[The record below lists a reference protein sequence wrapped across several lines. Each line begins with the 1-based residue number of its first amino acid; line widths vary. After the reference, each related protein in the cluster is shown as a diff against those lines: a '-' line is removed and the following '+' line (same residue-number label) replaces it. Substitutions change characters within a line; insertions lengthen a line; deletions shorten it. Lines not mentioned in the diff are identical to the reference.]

1 MDKDKDICMS
11 MDNHNDVHTHHYY
24 YHHHHPPINPNHN
37 THHLKSKPE
46 HVSESKHTKNK
57 VLVAND
63 DTNKNGKDYE
73 SNKNGITRARQ
84 RYGISPVIATT
95 IILGITVTLG
105 IALWAFANSS
115 VGTSATTY
123 ASTIT
128 DYINYLRERF
138 VIFNMA
144 FKYDAIE
151 NSNAPSAC
159 SDNTKCVSIW
169 LYNNGQVPLNVK
181 TIIFS
186 NSNGALTVNSIYGC
200 ILVTDN
206 DGSSICKDGVV
217 TNMSTDMFRIGAREV
232 GVIAFQ
238 SEQALSNGAYTVRV
252 LTERGNVQVY
262 NQSLG

>member
-1 MDKDKDICMS
+1 MDKHGGICTS
-11 MDNHNDVHTHHYY
+11 MDNCNDVHA
-24 YHHHHPPINPNHN
+24 HHPPNHN
-37 THHLKSKPE
+37 IK
-46 HVSESKHTKNK
+46 HVSNEPESKHITTKAK
-57 VLVAND
+57 IPLAPND
-63 DTNKNGKDYE
+63 DNGSSPTDGADY
-73 SNKNGITRARQ
+73 NNYNDRARQ

-123 ASTIT
+123 ANTIT

-151 NSNAPSAC
+151 NASAPSAC
-159 SDNTKCVSIW
+159 SDNAKCVSIW

-181 TIIFS
+181 TIILS
-186 NSNGALTVNSIYGC
+186 NSNGVLTVNSIYGC
-200 ILVTDN
+200 ILVTDD
-206 DGSSICKDGVV
+206 DGSSICRDGEV

-252 LTERGNVQVY
+252 LTERGNMQVY

>member
-1 MDKDKDICMS
+1 D
-11 MDNHNDVHTHHYY
+11 DNGSSPTDGADYNNYND
-24 YHHHHPPINPNHN
+24 
-37 THHLKSKPE
+37 
-46 HVSESKHTKNK
+46 
-57 VLVAND
+57 
-63 DTNKNGKDYE
+63 
-73 SNKNGITRARQ
+73 RARQ

-123 ASTIT
+123 ANTIT

-151 NSNAPSAC
+151 NASAPSAC
-159 SDNTKCVSIW
+159 SDNAKCVSIW

-181 TIIFS
+181 TIILS
-186 NSNGALTVNSIYGC
+186 NSNGVLTVNSIYGC
-200 ILVTDN
+200 ILVTDD
-206 DGSSICKDGVV
+206 DGSSICRDGEV

-252 LTERGNVQVY
+252 LTERGNIQVY